1 MLISYKN
8 VSMREVINKTLY
20 AIMVYAND
28 EWFELGVT
36 GLVASDTGSTCGND
50 MEDIFVF
57 EDAQEAVT
65 FAKKYLKLYNDKA
78 TKYYIKI
85 FEVLVVPLKADMNYI
100 SDIPEDALDR
110 ELDSF
115 YEIMF
120 EADMEN
126 AIKVEL

>member
-8 VSMREVINKTLY
+8 VSMREVLNKTLY
-20 AIMVYAND
+20 TIVVSVMDDYL
-28 EWFELGVT
+28 ELGPT
-36 GLVASDTGSTCGND
+36 GLVSPADSYTGSR

-78 TKYYIKI
+78 TKYYIEI
-85 FEVLVVPLKADMNYI
+85 FEVLVVPIKANMKYI
-100 SDIPEDALDR
+100 SNFPENALDN

-115 YEIMF
+115 DEIMLT
-120 EADMEN
+120 EDMEN

>member
-8 VSMREVINKTLY
+8 VSMREVIDKTLY
-20 AIMVYAND
+20 TIVVSVVD
-28 EWFELGVT
+28 DCFELGIT
-36 GLVASDTGSTCGND
+36 GLVSSNTGSTCGND

-65 FAKKYLKLYNDKA
+65 FTKKYLKLYNDKA
-78 TKYYIKI
+78 TKYYIDI
-85 FEVLVVPLKADMNYI
+85 LEVLVVPIKANKNY
-100 SDIPEDALDR
+100 IPEDELDN

-115 YEIMF
+115 DEIML

-126 AIKVEL
+126 SIEVEL

>member
-20 AIMVYAND
+20 TIVVSVMDDYP
-28 EWFELGVT
+28 ELGPT
-36 GLVASDTGSTCGND
+36 GLVSSNDSYTGNR

-65 FAKKYLKLYNDKA
+65 FAKKYLKYYNDKA
-78 TKYYIKI
+78 TKHYIEI
-85 FEVLVVPLKADMNYI
+85 FEVLVVPMRANKKYI
-100 SDIPEDALDR
+100 SENALDR

-115 YEIMF
+115 DEVYF
-120 EADMEN
+120 ELDTEN
-126 AIKVEL
+126 EIKVEL

>member
-20 AIMVYAND
+20 AITVYAND

-57 EDAQEAVT
+57 EDAQEAVI

-78 TKYYIKI
+78 TKYYIDI
-85 FEVLVVPLKADMNYI
+85 SQVLVVPIKANKNYI
-100 SDIPEDALDR
+100 SEDELDN

-115 YEIMF
+115 DEILL

-126 AIKVEL
+126 AIEVEL

>member
-8 VSMREVINKTLY
+8 VSMREVLNKTLY
-20 AIMVYAND
+20 TIVVSVMDDYL
-28 EWFELGVT
+28 ELGST
-36 GLVASDTGSTCGND
+36 GLVSTADSMPGNL

>member
-20 AIMVYAND
+20 TIMVYAND

-36 GLVASDTGSTCGND
+36 GLVASDTESTCGNR

-57 EDAQEAVT
+57 EDAQEAVI
-65 FAKKYLKLYNDKA
+65 FAKKYLKYYNDKA
-78 TKYYIKI
+78 TKYYIDI
-85 FEVLVVPLKADMNYI
+85 SQVLVVPIKANENDI
-100 SDIPEDALDR
+100 SKNELDK

-115 YEIMF
+115 DEIML
-120 EADMEN
+120 EDDVAN

>member
-8 VSMREVINKTLY
+8 VSMREVLNKTLY
-20 AIMVYAND
+20 TIVVSVMDDYL
-28 EWFELGVT
+28 ELGST
-36 GLVASDTGSTCGND
+36 GLVSSADSMPGNL

-65 FAKKYLKLYNDKA
+65 FAKKYLKDYNDKA
-78 TKYYIKI
+78 TKYYIHI

>member
-8 VSMREVINKTLY
+8 VSMREVLNKTLY
-20 AIMVYAND
+20 TVMVYAND

-50 MEDIFVF
+50 MEDIFIF
-57 EDAQEAVT
+57 EDAQEAVI
-65 FAKKYLKLYNDKA
+65 FAKKYLKDYNHKA
-78 TKYYIKI
+78 TIHYIDI
-85 FEVLVVPLKADMNYI
+85 SQVLVVPLKANEN
-100 SDIPEDALDR
+100 DIPEDELDN

-115 YEIMF
+115 DEIML

-126 AIKVEL
+126 VIEIEL

>member
-8 VSMREVINKTLY
+8 VSMREVLNKTLY
-20 AIMVYAND
+20 TIMVYAND

-57 EDAQEAVT
+57 EDAQEAVI
-65 FAKKYLKLYNDKA
+65 FAKKYLKDYNHKA
-78 TKYYIKI
+78 TIHYIDI
-85 FEVLVVPLKADMNYI
+85 SQVLVVPIKANED
-100 SDIPEDALDR
+100 DIPEDELDR

-115 YEIMF
+115 DEIML

-126 AIKVEL
+126 TIEVEL

>member
-8 VSMREVINKTLY
+8 VSMRKVINKTLY
-20 AIMVYAND
+20 TIVVYVMD
-28 EWFELGVT
+28 EEFELGIT
-36 GLVASDTGSTCGND
+36 GLVSSDTGSTCGND

-65 FAKKYLKLYNDKA
+65 FAKKYLKYYNDKA
-78 TKYYIKI
+78 TKYYIDI
-85 FEVLVVPLKADMNYI
+85 LEVLVVPIKANKNYI
-100 SDIPEDALDR
+100 SEDELDR

-115 YEIMF
+115 DEILF

-126 AIKVEL
+126 VIKVEL

>member
-20 AIMVYAND
+20 TIVVSVMDDYP
-28 EWFELGVT
+28 ELGPT
-36 GLVASDTGSTCGND
+36 GLVSSNDSYTGNR

-65 FAKKYLKLYNDKA
+65 FAKKYLKYYNDKA
-78 TKYYIKI
+78 TIHYIDI
-85 FEVLVVPLKADMNYI
+85 SQVLVVPIKANEDDI
-100 SDIPEDALDR
+100 SKNELDK

-115 YEIMF
+115 DEIML
-120 EADMEN
+120 EDDVAN
-126 AIKVEL
+126 AIEVKL